1 MFFSEEMAAMTPS
14 NTARLFLL
22 SSLVLLPVPAA
33 AILATSPG
41 YCGTYSGKICK
52 HYLVG
57 TRWFNKSHDGGWVN
71 EQITSGL
78 WEEVITGLKEPC
90 QGPAK
95 RLLCAY
101 AFPQCLLQDEHAVGL
116 PLCAE
121 DCVAVKQLF
130 CYNDWALIEHNKHRG
145 IYLKSRGHFTLPDC
159 DTLPSFKKATKPVCS
174 HAKLTDMPESEITF
188 DCIRGRG
195 RYYQGTVNVT
205 KHGLPC
211 QKWDSEDPHSH
222 FRPPM
227 VFPEVQ
233 NAENY
238 CRNAGG
244 EEPSPWCY
252 TMDPN
257 VRWQHCDI
265 PPCGNNTD
273 LTDVTPTFDLGMMA
287 NLTPQ
292 LILIFSAVG
301 CALFVAVLLL
311 FLLMHRICKY
321 QRGYNHPNLQNINID
336 LEELPSNQAY
346 HKTGS
351 QLNPKLEKLEFPRND
366 IIFMKDLGQGA
377 FGRVFQAK
385 APGLIKG
392 EEFTLVA
399 VKMLKEEASADLLG
413 DFERE
418 ACLLAEFDHPNIVKL
433 LGVCAVGKPM
443 CLLFEYMGRGDLNE
457 FLRSCSPSNYIVRS
471 TDGSGDFFKDVRL
484 HTADLLAIA
493 RQVAAGM
500 VYLSD
505 RKFVHRDLASRNCL
519 VDDSMT
525 VKIADFG
532 LSQKIYL
539 QDYYKGDDQDAIPVR
554 WMPLESILFNKYTVE
569 TDVWA
574 FGVCLWEIFSFALQP
589 YYGMTHEEVVNYI
602 KEGRMLTCPENTPC
616 AVYQLMKQCWNR
628 KPSSRPSFRTIC
640 QTLQNI
646 QEEMYQTGGPY
657 VCH

>member
-1 MFFSEEMAAMTPS
+1 LLSAAKLSQIMLLVIAP
-14 NTARLFLL
+14 FLL
-22 SSLVLLPVPAA
+22 AVPSA
-33 AILATSPG
+33 AILDTSPG
-41 YCGTYSGKICK
+41 YCAPYSGKICK

-57 TRWFNKSHDGGWVN
+57 AGYVWFNKSHDGGWLN

-78 WEEVITGLKEPC
+78 WEELVKGLKEPC
-90 QGPAK
+90 LGPAK

-101 AFPQCLLQDEHAVGL
+101 AFPQCSIQDEHAVGL

-121 DCVAVKQLF
+121 DCIAVKQLF
-130 CYNDWALIEHNKHRG
+130 CVNDWALIEHNKGRG
-145 IYLKSRGHFTLPDC
+145 IFLKSRGHFSLPNC
-159 DTLPSFKKATKPVCS
+159 DSLPSYKNAKKPVCS
-174 HAKLTDMPESEITF
+174 HAKLTEMPENEVTY
-188 DCIRGRG
+188 DCVRGRG
-195 RYYQGTVNVT
+195 RYYQGYLNQT
-205 KHGLPC
+205 KSGLPC
-211 QKWDSEDPHSH
+211 QKWDSDTPHSH
-222 FRPPM
+222 SRPPM

-233 NAENY
+233 DSENF

-244 EEPSPWCY
+244 EEPTPWCY
-252 TMDPN
+252 TMDSG

-265 PPCGNNTD
+265 PVCANSTD
-273 LTDVTPTFDLGMMA
+273 ELFANFDLGMMS

-292 LILIFSAVG
+292 LVLILSGVG
-301 CALFVAVLLL
+301 CALFVLLMLL
-311 FLLMHRICKY
+311 FLLTHRIYKY
-321 QRGYNHPNLQNINID
+321 QRGYNRANLQNINID

-399 VKMLKEEASADLLG
+399 VKMLKEEASSDLQG

-443 CLLFEYMGRGDLNE
+443 CLLFEYMSRGDLNE

-471 TDGSGDFFKDVRL
+471 NDPSGDFFKDVKL
-484 HTADLLAIA
+484 HTGDLLNIA
-493 RQVAAGM
+493 RQVSAGM

-519 VDDSMT
+519 VDENMN

-602 KEGRMLTCPENTPC
+602 KEGKMLNSPDNTPPD
-616 AVYQLMKQCWNR
+616 VYQLMKLCWNK
-628 KPSSRPSFRTIC
+628 KPASRPSFRTIC
-640 QTLQNI
+640 QTLENI
-646 QEEMYQTGGPY
+646 QDELYHTSSPY
-657 VCH
+657 LRR